1 VHAGSHR
8 RRVGAGWRRPSAR
21 SMVHVSWPATRPVME
36 VADLARHQQRGRN
49 RKYLHKC
56 STCNCSASHKRGRTK
71 RNPRAHT
78 MPVLTPCQCSHHAS
92 AHTMSVLT
100 PCQCSHHVS
109 AHTMPVLT
117 PCQCSHHV
125 SEVDGSSRASR
136 RDVCPSL
143 GSQKCTSL
151 QVHIAEQHNP
161 PQLWL
166 AD

>member
-1 VHAGSHR
+1 MQHMQLLCFTQKR
-8 RRVGAGWRRPSAR
+8 QDK
-21 SMVHVSWPATRPVME
+21 E
-36 VADLARHQQRGRN
+36 E
-49 RKYLHKC
+49 
-56 STCNCSASHKRGRTK
+56 STCSHHAS
-71 RNPRAHT
+71 AHT
-78 MPVLTPCQCSHHAS
+78 MPVLTPCQCSHHVSAHTMSVLTPCQCSHHAS